1 MRMERFT
8 KIVTQYFDDLAPD
21 RIDQG
26 IGTYEAED
34 PCCVGSHL
42 AHLLQASCPAHVTEY
57 LAGADALA
65 RRLGGTRA
73 HLILM
78 LRECGASHD
87 PFDNA
92 PWHLPAAEVFQRL
105 ATIETLPSLVG
116 ADLHATNLRGA
127 DLVGVN
133 LSGVNL
139 CEAKCLWADLRRADL
154 TEANLRE
161 ADLARADLSGAN
173 LTRATCSWETLTKAN
188 LKGANLTGAE
198 IE

>member
-1 MRMERFT
+1 MERVA
-8 KIVTQYFDDLAPD
+8 KITQYFTDLPANE
-21 RIDQG
+21 IDQG
-26 IGTYEAED
+26 QASYGKR
-34 PCCVGSHL
+34 PCCVGAHL
-42 AHLLQASCPAHVTEY
+42 AHLLQVGETERTAAY
-57 LAGADALA
+57 LSGADALA

-78 LRECGASHD
+78 LRECGASYD

-127 DLVGVN
+127 ILEGVN
-133 LSGVNL
+133 LTGANL
-139 CEAKCLWADLRRADL
+139 AEAKCLWADLRRANL

-161 ADLARADLSGAN
+161 ADLAFADLSGAN
-173 LTRATCSWETLTKAN
+173 LTRATCSWEDLTKAN